1 MNMSQGIS
9 EADRIKLKLIR
20 LNNTINALRK
30 VNQLITKEKDINKTL
45 DEACKI
51 LVENRGYHNAW
62 IELFKKG
69 SKKKKLF
76 CYGLDGK
83 FKDSNTPKSCDNLF
97 HCQKEALAKDGIAII
112 SNPIIECKSCPIK
125 KMYAGRSAYSAQLV
139 HDSEFFGTIT
149 VSLDKRLANDP
160 DELDI
165 FKELVG
171 DLSFAIHTDLLN
183 KTKEKSVRDLKLS
196 EQKFKSYIEFAPT
209 GIFILNENGKY
220 TDVNKAASH
229 LTGYTRKELL
239 TMGPKDLAPPTLSDD
254 VQSNFEKLSN
264 SGVSEVEVPFLTKSG
279 EKRTWYINSIK
290 LSNNKYMGFTT
301 DTTDKNEYIEELMDR
316 EGKYKTLTQNLN
328 VGVYRRFAGK
338 SGKFDEV
345 NNAFLKIFGF
355 KSRADLDYWKLRD
368 LYANTDD
375 LDRVEQILND
385 KGFLLQEKLQL
396 RKKDGIVF
404 DGFVSSTLVKNS
416 TGKVIFVDG
425 IIEDISELTKAQ
437 NEQEKYRKELKSFT
451 YQLSQTQEE
460 QKREMAQ
467 YLHDELGQSLMA
479 VKLAASELNKKIN
492 GSGNEKLYK
501 NLIKP
506 LDHAISATRKT
517 TYELSPPTLYELGL
531 VSAIE
536 WKLEDVQKDTGVKIK
551 LTDTTDAYQLST
563 RTQVVLYRCIV
574 ELINNVI
581 KHAKANKITVNFE
594 LNKESYI
601 IKFIDDGIG
610 FDLDDAKEKAV
621 SEKKF
626 GLFSLIERMD
636 YIGGNM
642 QINSKRRKGTIVDIK
657 VPIKN

>member
-1 MNMSQGIS
+1 MNVSQGIS
-9 EADRIKLKLIR
+9 QADRIKIKLIR

-30 VNQLITKEKDINKTL
+30 VNQLITKEKNINKTL

-69 SKKKKLF
+69 GKRKKLF
-76 CYGLDGK
+76 CYGLDGQL
-83 FKDSNTPKSCDNLF
+83 KDHVIPKSPAEILN
-97 HCQKEALAKDGIAII
+97 CQKAALAKDGIAVI
-112 SNPIIECKSCPIK
+112 SDPISECKDCPISK
-125 KMYAGRSAYSAQLV
+125 LFVGKSAYSAQLIY
-139 HDSEFFGTIT
+139 DSEFFGTIT
-149 VSLDKRLANDP
+149 VSIDKRLAKDP

-171 DLSFAIHTDLLN
+171 DLSFAVHNDLVI
-183 KTKEKSVRDLKLS
+183 KTKEKSARALKFS
-196 EQKFKSYIEFAPT
+196 EGKFKSYIEHAPT
-209 GIFILNENGKY
+209 GIFILNAKGKY
-220 TDVNKAASH
+220 TDVNKAAS
-229 LTGYTRKELL
+229 LMTGYSRKELL
-239 TMGPKDLAPPTLSDD
+239 TMGPADLAPANLHSEL
-254 VQSNFEKLSN
+254 QSNLKNLKD
-264 SGVSEVEVPFLTKSG
+264 SGKSAVEVPFLTKSG
-279 EKRTWYINSIK
+279 ETRVWNVNSVK
-290 LSNNKYMGFTT
+290 LSNTKFMGFAT
-301 DTTDKNEYIEELMDR
+301 DTTEKNEYLEELMDR

-345 NNAFLKIFGF
+345 NHAFLKIFGF
-355 KSRADLDYWKLRD
+355 KNKSDLDYWRLAD

-404 DGFVSSTLVKNS
+404 DGLISSTLVKNNA
-416 TGKVIFVDG
+416 GKVISVDG

-437 NEQEKYRKELKSFT
+437 NKQEKYRKELKTFT

-506 LDHAISATRKT
+506 LNHAINATRKT

-536 WKLEDVQKDTGVKIK
+536 WKLEDVQKDAGVKIK
-551 LTDTTDAYQLST
+551 LTDKTDAYQLST

-594 LNKESYI
+594 LNKESYL

-610 FDLDDAKEKAV
+610 FDLEAAKEKAV
-621 SEKKF
+621 SEMKF

-642 QINSKRRKGTIVDIK
+642 QINSKRGKGTFVDIE